1 MRLTVIAADL
11 FAQRA
16 DALIVPIDGAVHASE
31 SIDRIL
37 GNIGR
42 QLVRRFADAAVLDQ
56 IESQLDLP
64 LPLGR
69 ATAIDCEDTPFST
82 LVLVS
87 TLHHTDA
94 HDDSGKR
101 ALVRRSFSAAIECA
115 ARASARSVLTAVLQG
130 GWRMSAPEAF
140 AAMLSA
146 LDERAPL
153 DAVTVCCL
161 EEELSLTLR
170 AHASS
175 VGW

>member
-1 MRLTVIAADL
+1 MQLSVIAADL
-11 FAQRA
+11 FTQRA

-42 QLVRRFADAAVLDQ
+42 QLVRRVADADVLEQ

-69 ATAIDCEDTPFST
+69 ATAIECEGTPFRT
-82 LVLVS
+82 LVLLS

-94 HDDSGKR
+94 HDEGSKR

-115 ARASARSVLTAVLQG
+115 ARASARSVLTGVLQG
-130 GWRMSAPEAF
+130 GWRMSATEAF

-146 LDERAPL
+146 LDERAPI
-153 DAVTVCCL
+153 DSITVCCL
-161 EEELSLTLR
+161 EEEQRRTLR
-170 AHASS
+170 AHAAS